1 MKKKFADIKM
11 FSLNDLIE
19 MGLISEKDIQN
30 YITRIKAEQFIKD
43 NFKGMF

>member
-1 MKKKFADIKM
+1 MSKNIADIKL

-19 MGLISEKDIQN
+19 LGLISEKDIQN
-30 YITRIKAEQFIKD
+30 YILRLKAEQFVKD